1 MRHRTSRA
9 AVLLAAL
16 GLLAASCGSS
26 ADNTAATAAPTTAPT
41 TAAAPSTTAAPATA
55 ATTAAAPSTT
65 AAAPAEPMDEL
76 VKVALIIGSPRND
89 LGWSQAG
96 YEGVTALEEEG
107 LIDLEVV
114 EALEFETSAVRRVL
128 TPLLDEGFDLIIAH
142 SFSYGDAVMEVAPEH
157 PDVAF
162 AWAGGFGGTAENVAD
177 YDQPFHET
185 SYLAGILAGGLS
197 ETGVL
202 GGTAGFD
209 IPVCHAMLEG
219 FVLGARE
226 VNPDASLIPT
236 YIGSWVDVALTKEA
250 VLAQAE
256 QGADMFVTCGVDA
269 GTIEGARETGG
280 GVLGYVVD
288 QSSLAPE
295 NIFASMVWN
304 LSETFRLMV
313 ADIEA
318 GTFAPAKFYSV
329 GLADNGLYLA
339 LNDEFAQE
347 IPADAMAKYEEVLAQ
362 VQAGQF
368 EIPFVGE

>member
-1 MRHRTSRA
+1 MRHRRNIWA
-9 AVLLAAL
+9 AVFVAL
-16 GLLAASCGSS
+16 GLAAASCGGE
-26 ADNTAATAAPTTAPT
+26 ADTTTTQAPAAATTTTMAPT
-41 TAAAPSTTAAPATA
+41 TAAMADEVETTDAAMDD
-55 ATTAAAPSTT
+55 
-65 AAAPAEPMDEL
+65 EP
-76 VKVALIIGSPRND
+76 VKVALIIGSARND

-96 YEGVTALEEEG
+96 YEGVKVLEDEG

-142 SFSYGDAVMEVAPEH
+142 SFSYGDAVMEVAPEF

-177 YDQPFHET
+177 YDQPFHEA
-185 SYLAGILAGGLS
+185 SYLAGILAGGVS

-269 GTIEGARETGG
+269 GTIEGAREVGG

-295 NIFASMVWN
+295 NIFGSMVWN
-304 LSETFRLMV
+304 LSETFRLMAQDV
-313 ADIEA
+313 RA
-318 GTFAPAKFYSV
+318 GTFTPAKFYSV
-329 GLADNGLYLA
+329 GLADNGLYVK
-339 LNDEFAQE
+339 LNDEFGRE

-362 VQAGQF
+362 VKAGEF

>member
-1 MRHRTSRA
+1 MKYPRVGVV
-9 AVLLAAL
+9 AVTIVVALL
-16 GLLAASCGSS
+16 GASCGDDP
-26 ADNTAATAAPTTAPT
+26 APTTTAAVATTAAPTTTVA
-41 TAAAPSTTAAPATA
+41 TTAAP
-55 ATTAAAPSTT
+55 TTEAMA
-65 AAAPAEPMDEL
+65 DET

-96 YEGVTALEEEG
+96 YEGVKALEDEG

-114 EALEFETSAVRRVL
+114 EALEFETAAVRRVL

-142 SFSYGDAVMEVAPEH
+142 SFSYGDAVMEVAPDH
-157 PDVAF
+157 PEVAF

-177 YDQPFHET
+177 YDQPFHEA

-226 VNPDASLIPT
+226 INPDAELIPT

-269 GTIEGARETGG
+269 GTIEGAREVGG

-295 NIFASMVWN
+295 NIFGSMVWN

-313 ADIEA
+313 EDVKA
-318 GTFAPAKFYSV
+318 GTFAPAKFYAV
-329 GLADNGLYLA
+329 GLADNGLYVK
-339 LNDEFAQE
+339 LNDQYAGQ
-347 IPADAMAKYEEVLAQ
+347 IPPDAMARYEEVLAA
-362 VQAGQF
+362 VKAGDF
-368 EIPFVGE
+368 VIPFVAE

>member
-1 MRHRTSRA
+1 MRHRRNIWA
-9 AVLLAAL
+9 AVFVAL
-16 GLLAASCGSS
+16 GVAAASCGGD
-26 ADNTAATAAPTTAPT
+26 ADTTTTQAPAAATTTTMAPT
-41 TAAAPSTTAAPATA
+41 TAAMADEVE
-55 ATTAAAPSTT
+55 TTAAAMDD
-65 AAAPAEPMDEL
+65 EP
-76 VKVALIIGSPRND
+76 VKVALIIGSPPND

-96 YEGVTALEEEG
+96 YEGVKALEDEG

-142 SFSYGDAVMEVAPEH
+142 SFSYGDAVMEVAPEY

-177 YDQPFHET
+177 YDQPFHEA
-185 SYLAGILAGGLS
+185 SYLAGILAGGVS

-226 VNPDASLIPT
+226 VNPDASLIST

-295 NIFASMVWN
+295 NIFGSMVWN
-304 LSETFRLMV
+304 LSETFRLMAQDV
-313 ADIEA
+313 KA
-318 GTFAPAKFYSV
+318 GTFTPAKFYSV
-329 GLADNGLYLA
+329 GLADNGLYVQ
-339 LNDEFAQE
+339 LNDEFGRE
-347 IPADAMAKYEEVLAQ
+347 IPADAVAKYEEVLAQ
-362 VQAGQF
+362 VKAGEF
-368 EIPFVGE
+368 EIPFVTAE

>member
-1 MRHRTSRA
+1 MRHRRSIW
-9 AVLLAAL
+9 AAL
-16 GLLAASCGSS
+16 FAALALAAASCGG
-26 ADNTAATAAPTTAPT
+26 DAATTTTQAPAAATTTTMAPT
-41 TAAAPSTTAAPATA
+41 TAAAADEVETTDAA
-55 ATTAAAPSTT
+55 
-65 AAAPAEPMDEL
+65 MDDGP

-89 LGWSQAG
+89 LSWSQAG
-96 YEGVTALEEEG
+96 YEGVKALEDEG
-107 LIDLEVV
+107 LIDLEVI

-142 SFSYGDAVMEVAPEH
+142 SFSFGDAVMEIAPENL
-157 PDVAF
+157 DVAF

-177 YDQPFHET
+177 YDQPFHEV
-185 SYLAGILAGGLS
+185 SYLAGILAGGVS

-226 VNPDASLIPT
+226 VNPDAILIPT

-256 QGADMFVTCGVDA
+256 QGADMFVACGVEP

-295 NIFASMVWN
+295 NFFGSMIWN

-313 ADIEA
+313 QDVKA
-318 GTFAPAKFYSV
+318 GTFSPGKFYSV
-329 GLADNGLYLA
+329 GLAENGLYLK
-339 LNDEFAQE
+339 LHDGFVRE

-362 VQAGQF
+362 VKAGEF
-368 EIPFVGE
+368 EIPFVTAE

>member
-1 MRHRTSRA
+1 MRHRRNIWA
-9 AVLLAAL
+9 AMFAAL
-16 GLLAASCGSS
+16 ALAAASCGG
-26 ADNTAATAAPTTAPT
+26 DAATTTTQAPVTTTTTMAPT
-41 TAAAPSTTAAPATA
+41 TAAAADEVE
-55 ATTAAAPSTT
+55 TTAAAMED
-65 AAAPAEPMDEL
+65 EP

-96 YEGVTALEEEG
+96 YEGVKALDDEG

-142 SFSYGDAVMEVAPEH
+142 SFSYGDAVMEVAPEY

-177 YDQPFHET
+177 YDQPFHEA
-185 SYLAGILAGGLS
+185 SYLAGILAGGVS

-269 GTIEGARETGG
+269 GTIEGAREVGG

-295 NIFASMVWN
+295 NIFGSMVWN
-304 LSETFRLMV
+304 LSETFRLMAQDV
-313 ADIEA
+313 KA
-318 GTFAPAKFYSV
+318 GTFTPAKFYSV
-329 GLADNGLYLA
+329 GLADNGLYVK
-339 LNDEFAQE
+339 LNDEFGRE

-362 VQAGQF
+362 VKAGEF
-368 EIPFVGE
+368 EIPFVTAE

>member
-1 MRHRTSRA
+1 MKHRRIGA
-9 AVLLAAL
+9 IAAL
-16 GLLAASCGSS
+16 IAFGVVAASCGGDSTTT
-26 ADNTAATAAPTTAPT
+26 TAAAPTTT
-41 TAAAPSTTAAPATA
+41 AAPSTTAAEAPSTTTA
-55 ATTAAAPSTT
+55 VVTTAAAMSE
-65 AAAPAEPMDEL
+65 EP

-96 YEGVTALEEEG
+96 YEGVKALAEEG

-142 SFSYGDAVMEVAPEH
+142 SFSYGDAVMEVAPEY

-177 YDQPFHET
+177 YDQPFHEA
-185 SYLAGILAGGLS
+185 SYLAGILAGGVS

-219 FVLGARE
+219 FVLGARQI
-226 VNPDASLIPT
+226 NPDASLIST

-269 GTIEGARETGG
+269 GTIEGARESGG

-295 NIFASMVWN
+295 NIFGSMVWN
-304 LSETFRLMV
+304 LSETFRLMAQDV
-313 ADIEA
+313 RA
-318 GTFAPAKFYSV
+318 GTFTPAKFYSV
-329 GLADNGLYLA
+329 GLADNGLYVK
-339 LNDEFAQE
+339 LNDGFGKD

-362 VQAGQF
+362 VQAGEF
-368 EIPFVGE
+368 EIPFVAAE

>member
-1 MRHRTSRA
+1 MRHRRYIWA
-9 AVLLAAL
+9 AVFVAL
-16 GLLAASCGSS
+16 GVAAASCGGDS
-26 ADNTAATAAPTTAPT
+26 AATTTQAPTTTTTTVVTT
-41 TAAAPSTTAAPATA
+41 TAAMPDEAETTDEGAMDD
-55 ATTAAAPSTT
+55 
-65 AAAPAEPMDEL
+65 EP

-96 YEGVTALEEEG
+96 YEGVKALEDEG

-142 SFSYGDAVMEVAPEH
+142 SFSYGDAVMEVAPEY

-177 YDQPFHET
+177 YDQPFHEA
-185 SYLAGILAGGLS
+185 SYLAGILAGGVS

-269 GTIEGARETGG
+269 GTIEGAREVGG

-295 NIFASMVWN
+295 NIFGSMVWN
-304 LSETFRLMV
+304 LSETFRLMAQDV
-313 ADIEA
+313 KA
-318 GTFAPAKFYSV
+318 GTFTPAKFYSV
-329 GLADNGLYLA
+329 GLADNGLYVK
-339 LNDEFAQE
+339 LNDGFGRD

-362 VQAGQF
+362 VKAGEF
-368 EIPFVGE
+368 EIPFVTAE